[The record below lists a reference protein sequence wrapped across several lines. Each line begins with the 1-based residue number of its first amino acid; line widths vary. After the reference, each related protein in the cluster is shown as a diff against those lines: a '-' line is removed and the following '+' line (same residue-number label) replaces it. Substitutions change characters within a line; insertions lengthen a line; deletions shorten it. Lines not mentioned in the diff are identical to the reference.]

1 MMSWGCFTQQW
12 LQGRWYRFFSKH
24 FICFARIPGAS
35 TMTFH
40 LFLGSE
46 IQEKR
51 EKHLHLLIQQASWD
65 LYFFAGIT
73 RKKKKW
79 VPLESHYRLEVL
91 PQNLNEITKIRC
103 VWRDPNN
110 RRFQRGI
117 LLNQAIIS
125 QGFLLIFDRCIPF
138 PWCWFFLQNTKLPHV
153 MGHTKPA
160 DLQFFNSVV
169 SSWQTKT
176 TLR

>member
-1 MMSWGCFTQQW
+1 MLRQDSRGQHDDVPS
-12 LQGRWYRFFSKH
+12 FFRLGDSGKKRKTPSLAH
-24 FICFARIPGAS
+24 PAS
-35 TMTFH
+35 I
-40 LFLGSE
+40 LGFV
-46 IQEKR
+46 
-51 EKHLHLLIQQASWD
+51 
-65 LYFFAGIT
+65 FFAGIT

-169 SSWQTKT
+169 LSWQTKT